1 MTAMAQTSPPA
12 GRCDARTGGVRRSA
26 AVRRLYLPYESA
38 SVRLRTVTAVSDIL
52 RRTATRFCP
61 VSVYAHVSG
70 SVRILAGKQVL
81 LPPDSHTRNPGIRTR
96 ISG

>member
-1 MTAMAQTSPPA
+1 MTAEAAKAKKRFIPPA
-12 GRCDARTGGVRRSA
+12 H
-26 AVRRLYLPYESA
+26 RRLCRK
-38 SVRLRTVTAVSDIL
+38 VRPVSDIL